1 MLKYVSGKQEEI
13 ILSGKN
19 IRVRIK
25 TAGLYDFEWEPDE
38 TEKEIGSTIN
48 TFNKTAATY
57 EMKIDFTGSKE
68 ERAYHMNRFF
78 EITEQDVLNKT
89 PGRLYLENQYINCYV
104 IAANHEAR
112 SEQYRTVQREA
123 TIYAPYPFWT
133 TETMQEFHVSAV
145 TAGSTKKYPYRYPYR
160 YSSNAGTGYLVNDNF
175 TDSNFMLRIYG
186 PVSSPKITI
195 GGYSYCIYDSVAQ
208 GEYIRANSRD
218 NTIVKVS
225 ESGVET
231 NIFHKRQK
239 DTKFFKKIPQGMLEV
254 DWTGTYPFDITLYK
268 ERSEP
273 IWE

>member
-1 MLKYVSGKQEEI
+1 MELYYINSKNEKLDFMQAPYLIKNIDGLRNYEWNFQEENGRI
-13 ILSGKN
+13 TRFTKN
-19 IRVRIK
+19 ICQIPISVNVLADTKEEYCEACNRFYSI
-25 TAGLYDFEWEPDE
+25 
-38 TEKEIGSTIN
+38 TEHDVISNQRGSLFYNGQYCPCNLITS
-48 TFNKTAATY
+48 NKVDWN
-57 EMKIDFTGSKE
+57 MGIDF
-68 ERAYHMNRFF
+68 A
-78 EITEQDVLNKT
+78 ILDVTFVTDN
-89 PGRLYLENQYINCYV
+89 PV
-104 IAANHEAR
+104 
-112 SEQYRTVQREA
+112 
-123 TIYAPYPFWT
+123 WT

-239 DTKFFKKIPQGMLEV
+239 DTKFFKKISPGMLEV

-273 IWE
+273 VWE